1 MGALGFDSLKAIL
14 KLRLGQRT
22 QLDSIGGTDYHGVLI
37 NQAYKQ
43 LTASHRLPILE
54 KSFYFPQMHTVTSP
68 ALTTTDG
75 VPYITAPSDTLR
87 VRHVFDKT
95 NGRKLDWMPT
105 SWYVSQTDR
114 ADTTAE
120 APPAK
125 WNRDGNY
132 IWLHPTPAGA
142 YDMEVWYR
150 KVAASLDGAQVTL
163 IGAEWDPA
171 IIALASYKGHI
182 WLGEYDRAKPDKE
195 EYIDIVTGL
204 INVYSREETD
214 RNEHFEVDDQYRY
227 PNRT

>member
-22 QLDSIGGTDYHGVLI
+22 QLDNIGGVDYHGVLI

-43 LTASHRLPILE
+43 LTSSHRLPILE
-54 KSFYFPQMHTVTSP
+54 KSFYFPQMHVVTDPVLATV
-68 ALTTTDG
+68 DG
-75 VPYITAPSDTLR
+75 QAYVNAPSDTLR

-95 NGRKLDWMPT
+95 NKVKLDWMPV

-120 APPAK
+120 GPPTK
-125 WNRDGNY
+125 WTRDGDRIY
-132 IWLHPTPAGA
+132 LYPTPGA
-142 YDMEVWYR
+142 VYSIEVWYR
-150 KVAASLDGAQVTL
+150 KVAASLDAAQTTL

-204 INVYSREETD
+204 INVYSREESD
-214 RNEHFEVDDQYRY
+214 RNEGFAVDDQYLH
-227 PNRT
+227 PNK